1 MRALV
6 FGCLLI
12 AAAQA
17 SAVIPDPWAVSL
29 QASADHLHEHQ
40 AELMAGASKAVMSK
54 IMGHQGAAQAM
65 ATTMA
70 NMAKQ
75 RETGTNGDT
84 EFRPG
89 AGLADAHDAHDA

>member
-1 MRALV
+1 
-6 FGCLLI
+6 
-12 AAAQA
+12 
-17 SAVIPDPWAVSL
+17 
-29 QASADHLHEHQ
+29 
-40 AELMAGASKAVMSK
+40 
-54 IMGHQGAAQAM
+54 M

-89 AGLADAHDAHDA
+89 AGLADAHDA

>member
-29 QASADHLHEHQ
+29 QASADHNVEIWRGESVSFQ
-40 AELMAGASKAVMSK
+40 PAGASRWCGM
-54 IMGHQGAAQAM
+54 II
-65 ATTMA
+65 
-70 NMAKQ
+70 
-75 RETGTNGDT
+75 
-84 EFRPG
+84 
-89 AGLADAHDAHDA
+89 